1 MLAVS
6 PFLSPLVKEHPM
18 RITIGRGN
26 KRQSVSAPSGK
37 AYKSAHKSEQQR
49 FVRQFCQIVG
59 IKR

>member
-1 MLAVS
+1 
-6 PFLSPLVKEHPM
+6 M